1 MCPVLCRRLI
11 DLFTSA
17 CRCFPLILPA
27 RVHCCSHLRQELC
40 CLASSALSGFA
51 LSSPYLSGE
60 TDINPI
66 GAMGKV
72 RISLNVAKRFV
83 HSRAVQYDPSP
94 SGHSAGVCAGGS
106 WQHNVESDGCSYQ
119 RCRRE
124 PSGGHD
130 AGARH
135 AVPVLTPGVTRFC
148 RTSKPGC
155 FSDSLRNSSFS
166 RSLWEFLLGW
176 PSQYP
181 HTCCFHQR
189 MSSVAMKCPPPQRL
203 HG

>member
-1 MCPVLCRRLI
+1 VLCRRLI
-11 DLFTSA
+11 TLFTSA
-17 CRCFPLILPA
+17 CRCVPPILPA
-27 RVHCCSHLRQELC
+27 CVHCRSHHRQEHRCNHLYWHPP
-40 CLASSALSGFA
+40 SLSGFA
-51 LSSPYLSGE
+51 LSSPCLSGE

-72 RISLNVAKRFV
+72 RIFLNFRRVFATPEQ
-83 HSRAVQYDPSP
+83 HDPSP
-94 SGHSAGVCAGGS
+94 LGYSAGVCAGGS
-106 WQHNVESDGCSYQ
+106 WQHNVESDGRSHQ

-135 AVPVLTPGVTRFC
+135 AVPVLSLGVTRFC

-155 FSDSLRNSSFS
+155 FSGNLQNSSFS

-176 PSQYP
+176 PSQSP
-181 HTCCFHQR
+181 HTCFFRQH
-189 MSSVAMKCPPPQRL
+189 MSSVAMKCPPPRHL
-203 HG
+203 RG